1 MEQENIYAA
10 PATDSRTPAEGE
22 TQQLASQMQ
31 RLGTYIIDQVVV
43 QVIAGIIGAAFGAVA
58 SLAGSSPPGI
68 QVVAMALGV
77 LASVSYYFVM
87 ELTLQRTVGK
97 LVVGTRVVNLEG
109 GRPTTGQVLGRSLIR
124 MVPFEP
130 FSFMSSTPIGWH
142 DRWSETRVIRT
153 R

>member
-10 PATDSRTPAEGE
+10 PTSDTRAPTADEP
-22 TQQLASQMQ
+22 QQLASQMQ
-31 RLGTYIIDQVVV
+31 RLGTYVIDQVVV
-43 QVIAGIIGAAFGAVA
+43 QIIAGIIGATFGAVA

-68 QVVAMALGV
+68 QAVAMVLGV

-87 ELTLQRTVGK
+87 ELAFQRTVGK

-109 GRPTTGQVLGRSLIR
+109 GRPTTGQVLGRSFIR

-130 FSFMSSTPIGWH
+130 FSFLSATPVGWH